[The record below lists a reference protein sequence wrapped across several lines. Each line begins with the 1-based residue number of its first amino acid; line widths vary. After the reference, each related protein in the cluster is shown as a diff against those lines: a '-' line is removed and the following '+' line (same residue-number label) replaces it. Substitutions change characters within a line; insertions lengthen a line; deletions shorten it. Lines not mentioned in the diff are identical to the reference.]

1 MNIKEAKQ
9 IRLVEYLRIAG
20 HHPVNVRG
28 YQYWY
33 LSPLRRNAPRL
44 SKSMT
49 ISTNGMILDFL
60 PVGTS

>member
-9 IRLVEYLRIAG
+9 IRLVEYLRITG

-33 LSPLRRNAPRL
+33 LSRH
-44 SKSMT
+44 
-49 ISTNGMILDFL
+49 
-60 PVGTS
+60 